1 MPAGKP
7 YTPSAYQSQ
16 LRKLEAKV
24 GRASTP
30 QARKNAMDAVRAFKR
45 TRSKYYKSNPTDRAV
60 RRAGAAVKKTAKKVV
75 RKAKTT
81 AKKAASA
88 YRSANA
94 RAQASGAV
102 NKRRA
107 IEKLEARLNRTN
119 DPFKKR
125 EIRKELTA
133 ARKAKANVFAKA
145 GPAKKKV
152 AKKKVAKK
160 KTAKVDRN
168 YRLKE
173 KVSKAKGRVASA
185 LKKAG
190 GTFSRAGSA
199 MKREAGYAVKEMAMK
214 RKRKIAKKKKRTDI
228 LNRMYRDKYGPF

>member
-16 LRKLEAKV
+16 LKKLEAKV
-24 GRASTP
+24 GRASHT
-30 QARKNAMDAVRAFKR
+30 QARKKAQDAVKALKK
-45 TRSKYYKSNPTDRAV
+45 TRSKYYTKNPADRAV

-81 AKKAASA
+81 AKRAVASA
-88 YRSANA
+88 KRTNV

-107 IEKLEARLNRTN
+107 IEKLEKRLNRTN

-133 ARKAKANVFAKA
+133 ARKTKANSFAK
-145 GPAKKKV
+145 KIKRTVTREDQV
-152 AKKKVAKK
+152 AARMGTMRK
-160 KTAKVDRN
+160 N
-168 YRLKE
+168 
-173 KVSKAKGRVASA
+173 A
-185 LKKAG
+185 LKKARG
-190 GTFSRAGSA
+190 IAGAGSPPVSMRPKA
-199 MKREAGYAVKEMAMK
+199 RRVASKSRT
-214 RKRKIAKKKKRTDI
+214 AKTGR
-228 LNRMYRDKYGPF
+228 RR

>member
-16 LRKLEAKV
+16 LKKLETKV
-24 GRASTP
+24 GRASGM
-30 QARKNAMDAVRAFKR
+30 ARKKAQDALRAFKR
-45 TRSKYYKSNPTDRAV
+45 TRPKYYTKNPADRAV

-75 RKAKTT
+75 RKTKTT
-81 AKKAASA
+81 AKRAVASA
-88 YRSANA
+88 KRTNA

-107 IEKLEARLNRTN
+107 IEKLETRLKRTN

-133 ARKAKANVFAKA
+133 ARKAKGNVFAKA

-152 AKKKVAKK
+152 AKKK
-160 KTAKVDRN
+160 TAKVDKN

-173 KVSKAKGRVASA
+173 KVSKAKGIVASS

-190 GTFSRAGSA
+190 RTVSRTGSTL
-199 MKREAGYAVKEMAMK
+199 KREAGYAAKEMAMK
-214 RKRKIAKKKKRTDI
+214 RKRRAAKIQKEREIFKKMWKAKHG
-228 LNRMYRDKYGPF
+228 NRK

>member
-16 LRKLEAKV
+16 LKKLEAKV
-24 GRASTP
+24 GRASHT
-30 QARKNAMDAVRAFKR
+30 QARKKAQDAVKALKK
-45 TRSKYYKSNPTDRAV
+45 TRSKYYTKNPADRAV

-75 RKAKTT
+75 RKAK
-81 AKKAASA
+81 
-88 YRSANA
+88 SANA

-107 IEKLEARLNRTN
+107 IEKLEARLKRTN

-152 AKKKVAKK
+152 AKKK
-160 KTAKVDRN
+160 TAKVDRN

-185 LKKAG
+185 VKKAG
-190 GTFSRAGSA
+190 GTVSRAGSA
-199 MKREAGYAVKEMAMK
+199 MKREAGYAAKEMAMK
-214 RKRKIAKKKKRTDI
+214 RKRKIAKKKKRADI
-228 LNRMYRDKYGPF
+228 FKRMYRDKYGPF

>member
-7 YTPSAYQSQ
+7 YTPSAYQAQ
-16 LRKLEAKV
+16 LKKLEAKV
-24 GRASTP
+24 GRASTAM
-30 QARKNAMDAVRAFKR
+30 ARKKAQDAVKAFKR
-45 TRSKYYKSNPTDRAV
+45 TRPKYYTKGNPADRAV

-81 AKKAASA
+81 ARKAASA

-102 NKRRA
+102 NKRRV
-107 IEKLEARLNRTN
+107 IEKLEARLKRTN

-152 AKKKVAKK
+152 AKKK
-160 KTAKVDRN
+160 TAKVDRN

-173 KVSKAKGRVASA
+173 KVSQARGRVASA

-190 GTFSRAGSA
+190 GTVSRAGSA
-199 MKREAGYAVKEMAMK
+199 MKREAGYAAKEMAMK